1 MDSKTILIIAAVI
14 VVLGFI
20 IIMYN
25 SLINKKNQVNNVF
38 ASLDALLKKRYDL
51 IPNLVST
58 VQNYMKHESGTL
70 TTITE
75 LRARA
80 MNPEI
85 SNDEKVQINNDISR
99 SLKGLNVA
107 FENYPDLKASS
118 NFIQLQQ
125 ALNETE
131 EQISAGR
138 RAYKAVV
145 TEYNNSVEMF
155 PSNIFASM
163 MKLKVRQLFEITESE
178 RQNVSVKNL
187 FG

>member
-80 MNPEI
+80 DRK
-85 SNDEKVQINNDISR
+85 S
-99 SLKGLNVA
+99 
-107 FENYPDLKASS
+107 
-118 NFIQLQQ
+118 
-125 ALNETE
+125 
-131 EQISAGR
+131 
-138 RAYKAVV
+138 VV
-145 TEYNNSVEMF
+145 
-155 PSNIFASM
+155 
-163 MKLKVRQLFEITESE
+163 
-178 RQNVSVKNL
+178 
-187 FG
+187 